1 MTTENKFGT
10 VEVSRTWKD
19 GKAIVD
25 EENNEEKIEV
35 KTLLDTARVARVS
48 FGGRMTVNMGNF
60 ESIQVSVGIE
70 LPCYVEEIPD
80 AYLAVKDMVDQRL
93 NREIE
98 DCRAVRQQKRK
109 STTSAED
116 L

>member
-1 MTTENKFGT
+1 MTTEKNDIGS
-10 VEVSRTWKD
+10 VEVSRTWKN

-25 EENNEEKIEV
+25 EQNDEEKIEV
-35 KTLLDTARVARVS
+35 QTLHDKARIARVS

-109 STTSAED
+109 QTSPEE